1 MVMSAATGFT
11 SPVQATEAPKI
22 EVNLVKETTNKE
34 VENMM
39 STEKYVRQ
47 YFSDIPI
54 MVQVAKCESHFRQLD
69 EDGDVHRGIV
79 NNKDVGV
86 MQINEYYHLDE
97 AQKENYNLYSL
108 EGNTAYARK
117 LYEREGTE
125 PWSSSKA
132 CWGKYE
138 STIATKVAPT
148 APVATATTLAMNSK

>member
-1 MVMSAATGFT
+1 MVMSAAVGMTN
-11 SPVQATEAPKI
+11 PVRVTEVPKI
-22 EVNLVKETTNKE
+22 ETNLVKETTKKE

-54 MVQVAKCESHFRQLD
+54 MIQVARCESHFRQLD
-69 EDGDVHRGIV
+69 KDGNVHRGVV
-79 NNKDVGV
+79 NDRDVGV

-97 AQKENYNLYSL
+97 AETLNYNLYTL
-108 EGNTAYARK
+108 DGNMAYARK

-125 PWSSSKA
+125 PWVSSKA

-138 STIATKVAPT
+138 NTIATTPKVATTT
-148 APVATATTLAMNSK
+148 ALAMNVK

>member
-11 SPVQATEAPKI
+11 SPVVATQAPKI
-22 EVNLVKETTNKE
+22 ETNLVKETTNKE

-47 YFSDIPI
+47 YFADIPI
-54 MVQVAKCESHFRQLD
+54 MVQVARCESHFRQLD
-69 EDGDVHRGIV
+69 ADGEVHRGVV
-79 NNKDVGV
+79 NNMDVGV

-97 AQKENYNLYSL
+97 AVRENYNLYSL

-117 LYEREGTE
+117 LYEREGTA
-125 PWSSSKA
+125 PWSSSKP

-138 STIATKVAPT
+138 NTLATKVAP
-148 APVATATTLAMNSK
+148 ATELAVNIK